1 MTTGVADPTR
11 TASPGVVELVAEVV
25 RRAASAPLSPDDP
38 VASIAALLALDPR
51 NTSHFQANIT
61 VIVCDALADPQ
72 RETHA
77 NRWRPVR
84 PAWVRPSTVGAA
96 VNRLAA
102 LRVLRPTGRYVRNT
116 DAKGRNRN
124 KLLPVYT
131 LNLTALAAIP
141 TPRAAIHSV

>member
-1 MTTGVADPTR
+1 MTAGVADPPR
-11 TASPGVVELVAEVV
+11 TASPGAVELVAEVV

-51 NTSHFQANIT
+51 NTGHFQANIT

-77 NRWRPVR
+77 NRWRPIR

-96 VNRLAA
+96 VHRLAV

-116 DAKGRNRN
+116 DRHGRNRN
-124 KLLPVYT
+124 KLLPVYR
-131 LNLTALAAIP
+131 LDLAVLAAIAAS
-141 TPRAAIHSV
+141 TPVCH

>member
-1 MTTGVADPTR
+1 MTTGVAAPTR
-11 TASPGVVELVAEVV
+11 GASPGVVELVAEVV

-51 NTSHFQANIT
+51 NTSHFQANVT

-84 PAWVRPSTVGAA
+84 PTWVRPSTVGAA
-96 VNRLAA
+96 VNRLVA

-116 DAKGRNRN
+116 DRDGRNRN
-124 KLLPVYT
+124 KLLPVYR
-131 LNLTALAAIP
+131 LDLAVLAAIA
-141 TPRAAIHSV
+141 TASTLACR